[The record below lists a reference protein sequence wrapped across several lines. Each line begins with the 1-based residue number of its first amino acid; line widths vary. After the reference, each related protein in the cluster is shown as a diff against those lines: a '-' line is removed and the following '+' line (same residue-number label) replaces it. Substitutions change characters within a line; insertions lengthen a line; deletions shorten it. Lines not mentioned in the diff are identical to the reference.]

1 MSVLSVFN
9 PPSASQSLYSSWV
22 TITQQHISPGVKVC
36 YVIFT
41 VISASMQALME
52 WLSRCFSAALVKSFF
67 QLFNFIKFFFHLSLS
82 LSAIFYL
89 ILSAIWLWAP
99 FTSVFFSP
107 VHERMAGSI
116 ADAVQ
121 AVCCLRT
128 LTQRWM
134 LINAMCG
141 GGNASK
147 PNMSPSYHP
156 FFFFFNTNLN
166 MHIQWFLLL
175 LHFSLRYFMFEWT
188 ARQ

>member
-82 LSAIFYL
+82 LSL
-89 ILSAIWLWAP
+89 CHLLSHPLSNLTLSPLHLCVFLSRAWAYGRIDRRC
-99 FTSVFFSP
+99 SASCLLSP
-107 VHERMAGSI
+107 HTHTEMNVNQC
-116 ADAVQ
+116 DV
-121 AVCCLRT
+121 
-128 LTQRWM
+128 RWRKC
-134 LINAMCG
+134 I
-141 GGNASK
+141 K
-147 PNMSPSYHP
+147 
-156 FFFFFNTNLN
+156 T
-166 MHIQWFLLL
+166 
-175 LHFSLRYFMFEWT
+175 
-188 ARQ
+188 